1 MKRNLILCVIV
12 LVSLV
17 GFGVVANTAAAKDLS
32 ITLAPGDT
40 VRIPI
45 RLWCLDSGKPFPTA
59 ITGPVSRPPDA
70 ALLAL
75 QAALARGA
83 TESDPYQTQLAIWR
97 AVDGFFLD
105 DAGLGH
111 VLAQQIYS
119 DSLKLTVSSVPTN
132 TLELA
137 ISQGS
142 VKVTVENFRPI
153 SDTVHSQLLPYS
165 GTADL
170 VIVNTS
176 SQSVTFIPVD
186 GMVFNPASGTSEQ
199 TLISHL
205 DLDDDPQAPPP
216 PTLPTTGGTPLQ
228 SVWGEPLLLLVLGSS
243 LLRFGVWIRS
253 AGPRP
258 SARL

>member
-1 MKRNLILCVIV
+1 M
-12 LVSLV
+12 
-17 GFGVVANTAAAKDLS
+17 
-32 ITLAPGDT
+32 
-40 VRIPI
+40 
-45 RLWCLDSGKPFPTA
+45 
-59 ITGPVSRPPDA
+59 
-70 ALLAL
+70 
-75 QAALARGA
+75 
-83 TESDPYQTQLAIWR
+83 
-97 AVDGFFLD
+97 
-105 DAGLGH
+105 
-111 VLAQQIYS
+111 
-119 DSLKLTVSSVPTN
+119 
-132 TLELA
+132 
-137 ISQGS
+137 
-142 VKVTVENFRPI
+142 VTVENFRPI

-205 DLDDDPQAPPP
+205 DLDDPQAPP

-228 SVWGEPLLLLVLGSS
+228 SVWVEPLLLLVLGSS

-258 SARL
+258 SAGL